1 MLCKEFLMTEEG
13 EVNTGYVVDIVEVP
27 YSDARLENIEIL
39 QQGAAGTMEQQ
50 YQPVSQLVAARK
62 SHPPSQKAMTEP
74 KRLLLDIFRSLG
86 EKNIE

>member
-13 EVNTGYVVDIVEVP
+13 EVNTGYVVDVP

-50 YQPVSQLVAARK
+50 YQPVSQLLAARK
-62 SHPPSQKAMTEP
+62 SYPPSQKTMTEP

-86 EKNIE
+86 EKNI